1 MAGDRPHSVSRSETS
16 SRAID
21 VGPPG
26 QKWGTVSIGKCLL
39 QFELV
44 GRYLRGYA
52 INLQD
57 PTRPLLVEIAFDSH
71 VMATIRCVGLI
82 RRQLVESYLNESD
95 LTAADL
101 PEQLPGGFEYY
112 LSDYLPLSA
121 PMSLR
126 IRALSDDGECG
137 RLETTLDLDQSTFD
151 ALRPLFVER
160 PLVRFQ
166 VVGLEGESFVIS
178 AFCYG
183 DSLGGLGVTGENCA
197 LSKLQWHEAPAHIGF
212 GQRIPGLQLVA
223 LATPVDKTCD
233 ARVCLTR
240 DGEQLGE
247 YSDSLFIPPNACVAF
262 ERAIVPM
269 AAQIDRV
276 MSSQSKL
283 DYLFSGYATYKVI
296 HWILSRRTD
305 LTVTRDTTV
314 LDWGVGCG
322 RVARHFADAGTKVV
336 GIDIDPQNITWCKT
350 HLAGRYE
357 AIALAPPTGVESSC
371 VDLVIGVSVFTHLT
385 ETDQFLWLNELRRV
399 MKPGGC
405 ALVTIQ
411 SDYAL
416 LRCIQP
422 QATRILLSMNQS
434 GIDDSVIGSRL
445 SDVVGKQSDYYRE
458 TFHRHNYVE
467 QNWSR
472 WFDVIAIEMADHFSH
487 QDYVVLRAR

>member
-1 MAGDRPHSVSRSETS
+1 MAGDRPHSSSKSETS

-21 VGPPG
+21 VGSPS
-26 QKWGTVSIGKCLL
+26 QKVGAVSNEKCLL
-39 QFELV
+39 EFELV
-44 GRYLRGYA
+44 GRYLRGHA

-57 PTRPLLVEIAFDSH
+57 PNRPLLVEIAFDGH

-82 RRQLVESYLNESD
+82 RRQKVESHLHESD
-95 LTAADL
+95 FNAARL
-101 PEQLPGGFEYY
+101 PDVVAGGVEYY

-121 PMSLR
+121 PMALR
-126 IRALSDDGECG
+126 IRALADDGEYG
-137 RLETTLDLDQSTFD
+137 RLETTLDLDKSTYES
-151 ALRPLFVER
+151 LRPLLVER

-166 VVGLEGESFVIS
+166 VVGLEGESFVIT

-183 DSLGGLGVTGENCA
+183 DSLGGLGVSGENCS
-197 LSKLQWHEAPAHIGF
+197 LSKIEWHEAPAHIGF
-212 GQRIPGLQLVA
+212 GSKIPGFQLIA
-223 LATPVDKTCD
+223 LATPVDKKCD
-233 ARVCLTR
+233 ARVFLTR
-240 DGEQLGE
+240 DGEQLGG
-247 YSDSLFIPPNACVAF
+247 YSDSLFVPPNGYVAF
-262 ERAIVPM
+262 EQAIVPM

-283 DYLFSGYATYKVI
+283 DYLFTGYATYKVI
-296 HWILSRRTD
+296 HSILSSRNDWTW
-305 LTVTRDTTV
+305 TRDTTA

-322 RVARHFADAGTKVV
+322 RVARHFADAGTQVV
-336 GIDIDPQNITWCKT
+336 GIDIDPQNVTWCQT

-357 AIALAPPTGVESSC
+357 AIALTPPTHIESSS

-385 ETDQFLWLNELRRV
+385 ETDQFLWLAELRRV
-399 MKPGGC
+399 LKPGGY

-422 QATRILLSMNQS
+422 QATRILLSMNQN

-458 TFHRHNYVE
+458 TFHRHDYVIKH
-467 QNWSR
+467 WSR
-472 WFDVIAIEMADHFSH
+472 WFDVVAIDMADHFSH
-487 QDYVVLRAR
+487 QDYVALRAR